1 MENNGNNQGGEIK
14 EKIIGFGKKV
24 FEKIKAVLAK
34 VDKKLDEINGKNFN
48 SKK

>member
-1 MENNGNNQGGEIK
+1 MENNGNNQGEAIK

-24 FEKIKAVLAK
+24 FNKIKALLAK
-34 VDKKLDEINGKNFN
+34 ADEKLDEINGKKFN